1 MRIVKDPFTGD
12 LLLSLNDFERS
23 QIKDKGLIR
32 ISMKDNFFGSL
43 KVLWEDISSILT
55 QEIKIIQ
62 NTKGEKKEMKTYL
75 INEEQRQEVLKYM
88 WTRPYGEVHRL
99 MEIILKLQ
107 ENKNEPEQK
116 SEKKKV

>member
-32 ISMKDNFFGSL
+32 ISMKDNFFGAL

-55 QEIKIIQ
+55 QEIKTIQ
-62 NTKGEKKEMKTYL
+62 TQKEKKRNEDLFNKWRTKTRSFKIY
-75 INEEQRQEVLKYM
+75 VD
-88 WTRPYGEVHRL
+88 
-99 MEIILKLQ
+99 
-107 ENKNEPEQK
+107 
-116 SEKKKV
+116 

>member
-32 ISMKDNFFGSL
+32 ISMKDNFFGAL

-55 QEIKIIQ
+55 QEIKTIQ
-62 NTKGEKKEMKTYL
+62 TQKEKKR
-75 INEEQRQEVLKYM
+75 NEDLF
-88 WTRPYGEVHRL
+88 
-99 MEIILKLQ
+99 
-107 ENKNEPEQK
+107 NK
-116 SEKKKV
+116 